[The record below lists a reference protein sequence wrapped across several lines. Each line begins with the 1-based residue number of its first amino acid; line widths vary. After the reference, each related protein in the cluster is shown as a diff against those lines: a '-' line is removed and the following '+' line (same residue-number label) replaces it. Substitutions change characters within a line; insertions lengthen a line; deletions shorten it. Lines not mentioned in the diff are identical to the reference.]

1 VALSV
6 DVFIDIVC
14 PWCFVGN
21 QRLER
26 VLAESGGPPAA
37 VEHHAFLLDPTTP
50 SEGRDIPTMLRRK
63 YGIDPQEAWARLEA
77 EARKSGLELDL
88 SKQRYNYPTVR
99 AHTLIRRA
107 HAKGT
112 QRALVNDLFRAHFV
126 EARNVND
133 PEVLADLGTR
143 HGFTTDEVHALVND
157 AAELAKT
164 ETDARAAAASGIQG
178 VPFFVFAERLA
189 VEGAQQEQVLRAAVE
204 RAAGLAERDPQQ
216 RTG

>member
-1 VALSV
+1 
-6 DVFIDIVC
+6 
-14 PWCFVGN
+14 
-21 QRLER
+21 
-26 VLAESGGPPAA
+26 
-37 VEHHAFLLDPTTP
+37 
-50 SEGRDIPTMLRRK
+50 MLRRK

-204 RAAGLAERDPQQ
+204 RAAGLAERAPQQ